1 MFLKNV
7 YTEAWVGLIA
17 VLQGGGIM
25 DNHILNAFPS
35 KGIYIHQNFLPPPP
49 LFLNNI
55 LEL

>member
-7 YTEAWVGLIA
+7 YTEAWVGLI
-17 VLQGGGIM
+17 VIPQGGGIM

-35 KGIYIHQNFLPPPP
+35 IEIYIQQNFLIPP
-49 LFLNNI
+49 LLNNI